1 MHQTSRK
8 SVLRKCSL
16 PLWRWA
22 HELCH
27 ACLGHCFLMALI
39 GLCQVSVSWQ
49 EQMGT
54 GLHSLLCGLEGCADY
69 TVLER
74 RGVEGVAGGT
84 HVAPQS
90 RQCWWRPVL
99 PWAASWGW
107 ELFVLLLQCRFVDGM
122 WKEQILRKRRKRRK
136 GWSKWIVKKEG
147 EREVKEWR
155 KAKWEERWRK
165 WGDGQVHMKETGNI
179 GSPA

>member
-1 MHQTSRK
+1 MQFA
-8 SVLRKCSL
+8 
-16 PLWRWA
+16 LWRWV

-39 GLCQVSVSWQ
+39 GLCRVSVSWR
-49 EQMGT
+49 EQG
-54 GLHSLLCGLEGCADY
+54 GWPAFPLWAWGVCWPHRARAARRCG
-69 TVLER
+69 
-74 RGVEGVAGGT
+74 RGG
-84 HVAPQS
+84 
-90 RQCWWRPVL
+90 WRDACSSSATPVL
-99 PWAASWGW
+99 MASSFARGWAASWGW
-107 ELFVLLLQCRFVDGM
+107 ELFVCLLQGGFVDGM

-165 WGDGQVHMKETGNI
+165 WGDGQVQMEGTGNM

>member
-1 MHQTSRK
+1 MSYAMLALDTASSWLSSAYVECQ
-8 SVLRKCSL
+8 
-16 PLWRWA
+16 
-22 HELCH
+22 CH
-27 ACLGHCFLMALI
+27 DENRGA
-39 GLCQVSVSWQ
+39 
-49 EQMGT
+49 
-54 GLHSLLCGLEGCADY
+54 GLHSLCGLEGCADH

-74 RGVEGVAGGT
+74 RGGVEGVAGDACSSSAT
-84 HVAPQS
+84 
-90 RQCWWRPVL
+90 PVL
-99 PWAASWGW
+99 MASSFARGWAASWGW
-107 ELFVLLLQCRFVDGM
+107 ELFVCLLQGGFVDGM

-165 WGDGQVHMKETGNI
+165 WGDGQVQKKGTGNM